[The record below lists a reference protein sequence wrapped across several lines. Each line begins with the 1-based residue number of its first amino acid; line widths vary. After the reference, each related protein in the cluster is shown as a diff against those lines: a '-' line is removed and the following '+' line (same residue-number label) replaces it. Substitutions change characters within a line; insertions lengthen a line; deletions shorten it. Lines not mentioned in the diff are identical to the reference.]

1 MPAPR
6 FPVISARDRRGRG
19 PRGPRSLPGPL
30 TPSGV
35 PAARS
40 RAADFERVVD
50 RVAAQLRRH
59 VGRELDSVRISVEQV
74 PMVPADWVDDVP
86 LSAQQAGRGRR
97 PARIVVYRMPVASR
111 IRGPIEAAG
120 LVLDLLIEEAA
131 DLLGR
136 DPDELDPRLR

>member
-1 MPAPR
+1 M
-6 FPVISARDRRGRG
+6 
-19 PRGPRSLPGPL
+19 
-30 TPSGV
+30 
-35 PAARS
+35 
-40 RAADFERVVD
+40 
-50 RVAAQLRRH
+50 AAQVRRH

-97 PARIVVYRMPVASR
+97 PAQIVVYRMPVASR